1 MGNVVYDVTVS
12 PRVVI
17 DTNVVIAGLQSRH
30 GASFQILQLL
40 GTNAL
45 RYSISNAL
53 IYEYEEVIQ
62 RLRDKG
68 QLKLSDQFIE
78 TFLTYVVQQAHH
90 QTIHIRLRPQLNDP
104 KDEHILELAFNANCE
119 YIVTFNVKDF
129 KPAPQFGILVIRP
142 SEFLHFIGGSSYVR
156 VQS

>member
-1 MGNVVYDVTVS
+1 MV
-12 PRVVI
+12 
-17 DTNVVIAGLQSRH
+17 
-30 GASFQILQLL
+30 LL
-40 GTNAL
+40 GTNKL
-45 RYSISNAL
+45 HYSISNAL

-68 QLKLSDQFIE
+68 QLELSNQAIE

-104 KDEHILELAFNANCE
+104 KDEHILELAFNANCD

-142 SEFLHFIGGSSYVR
+142 SEFLHYIGGSAYVR
-156 VQS
+156 IQS